1 MFNTLFR
8 CGLPVHEKVYEI
20 VGGVTVVTSPGNII
34 KEPPGTLKK
43 PESHVPVALRNQ
55 IIYEKRNKR
64 SIFCFSLF

>member
-1 MFNTLFR
+1 M
-8 CGLPVHEKVYEI
+8 YEI

-43 PESHVPVALRNQ
+43 PEIHVPVALKHIYENATLLRNQ